1 MTVRVLI
8 DRHHHALLESLLM
21 LFEDRFG
28 WECFIPYGMDWYDDD
43 IYIFERDYRRAHGWE
58 PVDAVARQYLEGIW
72 TDTWRNDLAPD
83 GSVPIVVA
91 HDPRHPWRTH
101 RGITLDAARQ
111 IRWDI
116 VLSSLP
122 HNDVGM
128 ARFAKERGA
137 IFGVQVGNESQQSAW
152 GFADFILSSSTL
164 AGHGTEDIG
173 RRFDFMGTPTVM
185 YHQEFDLDVF
195 HHAWPPANR
204 REVASWVNCFCEGP
218 SYPDFL
224 TFARAHADE
233 FDFRVYGSYGRD
245 TGKEDEFAGGDIS
258 PVPDVAETMRRARVG
273 WHSKHWSDGFGHT
286 IHNWFAIGR
295 PVIGYR
301 RYYEGKIAGPL
312 WIEGVTGFDLEN
324 RTEAELLDLLRRLRD
339 DDDYHRRISENAAAR
354 FRAIVDFDAE
364 AEVIKAML
372 EDVLP

>member
-1 MTVRVLI
+1 MTHPTRVT
-8 DRHHHALLESLLM
+8 RGA
-21 LFEDRFG
+21 
-28 WECFIPYGMDWYDDD
+28 PT
-43 IYIFERDYRRAHGWE
+43 RAS
-58 PVDAVARQYLEGIW
+58 RW
-72 TDTWRNDLAPD
+72 TRPATCD
-83 GSVPIVVA
+83 
-91 HDPRHPWRTH
+91 
-101 RGITLDAARQ
+101 
-111 IRWDI
+111 WDI

-128 ARFAKERGA
+128 ARFAKEVGA

-152 GFADFILSSSTL
+152 GLASFILSSSTL

-185 YHQEFDLDVF
+185 YHQEFDLDMF

-245 TGKEDEFAGGDIS
+245 TGRRTSSRAGTSHPS
-258 PVPDVAETMRRARVG
+258 PTWPTTMRQARVG

-301 RYYEGKIAGPL
+301 RYYEGK
-312 WIEGVTGFDLEN
+312 
-324 RTEAELLDLLRRLRD
+324 
-339 DDDYHRRISENAAAR
+339 
-354 FRAIVDFDAE
+354 
-364 AEVIKAML
+364 
-372 EDVLP
+372 